1 MDREYPNASI
11 HTSMCGGCPV
21 AYPIKKPV
29 ADNIMIIGDAAH
41 HINPVTGG
49 GITPAMKSGML
60 GGLVAAEAIKKNNV
74 SESFLNKYVKDID
87 RDFTKRHKTLY
98 KIKEA
103 ISKLSD
109 DDINGI
115 ASKIDSIPVEKGL
128 SKSFY
133 VINDKKPSL
142 VIDVLRV
149 FAGI

>member
-74 SESFLNKYVKDID
+74 SESFLNK
-87 RDFTKRHKTLY
+87 
-98 KIKEA
+98 
-103 ISKLSD
+103 
-109 DDINGI
+109 
-115 ASKIDSIPVEKGL
+115 IPLPV
-128 SKSFY
+128 
-133 VINDKKPSL
+133 
-142 VIDVLRV
+142 
-149 FAGI
+149 